1 MLPLSPALVGGLR
14 ISVGSLSE
22 TVSMKSQ
29 GNVLTVLLVDLLQLA
44 SVYITCRHVFRHL
57 WTIDFRI
64 PIIYKNSSNMYIR
77 THL

>member
-44 SVYITCRHVFRHL
+44 SVYITCRHA
-57 WTIDFRI
+57 
-64 PIIYKNSSNMYIR
+64 
-77 THL
+77 